1 GRGGGGGVGPLMRA
15 VAAGAAR
22 GASVKRRAVRLPS
35 PAEARAVC
43 RMIVAR
49 GPAIA
54 PALLRNG
61 VLDANN
67 DGVRDAVTVV
77 MREGTMRGEDL
88 QFRPRA
94 AVDDSA
100 VAEVMPTGFQ
110 PGDYLPFGARWLPW
124 QGKVYTLY
132 FDAEDLRVPS
142 YLGYID
148 ATNSEHLVC
157 DFAARETE
165 TLRPVGRDAEALCR
179 AVAQGQV
186 DYAPVAEMEEA
197 DPDLSSGRWMT
208 RVAGRVSVNF

>member
-1 GRGGGGGVGPLMRA
+1 MRSLF
-15 VAAGAAR
+15 VAAVMLALATGDAC
-22 GASVKRRAVRLPS
+22 GASVKRVAVRVPS

-54 PALLRNG
+54 PALVRDG

-110 PGDYLPFGARWLPW
+110 P
-124 QGKVYTLY
+124 
-132 FDAEDLRVPS
+132 
-142 YLGYID
+142 
-148 ATNSEHLVC
+148 
-157 DFAARETE
+157 
-165 TLRPVGRDAEALCR
+165 
-179 AVAQGQV
+179 
-186 DYAPVAEMEEA
+186 
-197 DPDLSSGRWMT
+197 
-208 RVAGRVSVNF
+208 